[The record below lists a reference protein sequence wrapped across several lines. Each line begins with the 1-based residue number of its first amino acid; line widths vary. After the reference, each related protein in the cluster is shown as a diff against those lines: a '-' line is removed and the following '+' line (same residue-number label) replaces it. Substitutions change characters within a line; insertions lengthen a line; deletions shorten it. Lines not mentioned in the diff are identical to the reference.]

1 MKSPLFPLA
10 AVAVALVTA
19 LLVTQPT
26 SNGQAGNPANDTAIS
41 TLLADVA
48 AQQARIAENQ
58 TKIDEKI
65 AQISEEVRQARLFVA
80 RGGGSKK

>member
-10 AVAVALVTA
+10 AVAVALVAA

-26 SNGQAGNPANDTAIS
+26 SNGQAGNSATDTAFS
-41 TLLADVA
+41 TLIAEVA
-48 AQQARIAENQ
+48 AQQTRIAENQ

-65 AQISEEVRQARLFVA
+65 AQVSEEVRQARLFVA
-80 RGGGSKK
+80 RGGGAKK